1 MQRPPS
7 DERLIIRLGLK
18 GTGLSSTVTAQ
29 TLSAIGGSTE
39 QAEYL
44 RYFRADSIGKS
55 LERFGVVCCHEAE
68 LWVVKDCEAIRKTLT
83 EEYPKEQRK
92 WSILGQS
99 FGGFCCVN
107 YLSSL

>member
-1 MQRPPS
+1 MRP
-7 DERLIIRLGLK
+7 ELK

-29 TLSAIGGSTE
+29 TLSAIGGSAE

-55 LERFGVVCCHEAE
+55 LERFIVVHCHVVEP
-68 LWVVKDCEAIRKTLT
+68 WIVKDCEAIRKTLT
-83 EEYPKEQRK
+83 DDYSREQKK